1 MARRARHEGGRVK
14 STALFTKPARSR
26 LSPQA
31 KAPRPTP
38 SISKGQTRDVDEG
51 FERFEKSRMTA
62 PRVTT

>member
-1 MARRARHEGGRVK
+1 MK